1 MTLDLYE
8 RNALF
13 CALLVTEDS
22 NEFAYI
28 YYLLTRNTVT
38 KKQKNRGDTKY
49 FQCILKNVD
58 SKSYIEYQK
67 KYQMKRKKSKNFQK
81 DS

>member
-1 MTLDLYE
+1 MTLDVYQ

-49 FQCILKNVD
+49 FQDILNDVY
-58 SKSYIEYQK
+58 SKSYIAYQK
-67 KYQMKRKKSKNFQK
+67 KYQMKRKKK
-81 DS
+81 